1 MARPI
6 STVFTDNELEL
17 IEHLIV
23 RAQNSGDASL
33 ATPSDVVRHAVLA
46 YLDFRDRLDAGELDG
61 LPSAA
66 LLLQAIPALDPTDN
80 RRSYER

>member
-1 MARPI
+1 MATKV
-6 STVFTDNELEL
+6 STVFTDNELKM

-33 ATPSDVVRHAVLA
+33 STPSDVVRHAVLCF
-46 YLDFRDRLDAGELDG
+46 LDFRERLDSGELDG

-66 LLLQAIPALDPTDN
+66 LLLDTVPGLDPFGPLETA
-80 RRSYER
+80 